1 MNKKRKKTN
10 EIIKVNRNNSILRI
24 RERKSNGSVL
34 TTVYIL
40 GAKIKNNSSNEIISI
55 EL

>member
-1 MNKKRKKTN
+1 MNKKRKKAN

-24 RERKSNGSVL
+24 WDTKSNGKVF

-40 GAKIKNNSSNEIISI
+40 GINIKNNSSKEIISI